1 MKKQVLLISF
11 LTVLLGQV
19 LAQQTFQYKNIDVKN
34 KANTDRNK
42 FDLGLGLGIEYSGFL
57 GAQIEYAPISRLGI
71 FASGGF
77 FLVGAGWDVGA
88 KVYIMPKI
96 TSKTFRVYA
105 TGMYGT
111 NTAIMIIDASE
122 YNKIYL
128 GPTFGAGIE
137 MRFGKQKV
145 NGLNVALLYPVRSQ
159 EYENDIDALN
169 RNPYIESI
177 DEPLPVGISVGYHRE
192 F

>member
-128 GPTFGAGIE
+128 GPTFGAGVE

-159 EYENDIDALN
+159 EYKNDIDALN